1 MSASLK
7 PSWLNAS
14 ERKRPPSTGTMKA
27 PYWRATDPGVGRLAR
42 NGDRCEGRYTVLDA
56 IAVPSLGRVML
67 VVHVWVPATAP
78 KPLVA
83 APTLAAD
90 VAEERR
96 NWTGETLP

>member
-1 MSASLK
+1 
-7 PSWLNAS
+7 
-14 ERKRPPSTGTMKA
+14 
-27 PYWRATDPGVGRLAR
+27 
-42 NGDRCEGRYTVLDA
+42 
-56 IAVPSLGRVML
+56 ML

-96 NWTGETLP
+96 NWKGETLP